1 VFSLGANHDSLA
13 CIGGH
18 DAAEATH
25 DDGISRSVPGQ
36 ARSDHQL
43 EARTGG
49 ARRQDRLGVDR
60 RRDRAALR
68 RSGPARDSA
77 RFVIELLLLKH
88 IYGLSDEG
96 VCERWVHDPYFQYF
110 TGEEFFQHE
119 FPHERS
125 DLSHWR
131 KRLGDRLELL
141 LAESLRVA
149 HASGALRTKDLARV
163 TIDTTVQPKNVTF
176 PTDAKLLHAAIK
188 GLNRMARKHAVQLRQ
203 SYLRVAKHA
212 AMMAG
217 RYAHAKQFNR
227 HRRQLRILRTRLGR
241 IIRDI
246 HRKIAGQPTL
256 EGAFEWP
263 LARASQIRSQQQRQR
278 GWKLYSF
285 HAPEVECIG
294 KGKAS
299 APYEFG
305 VKVSVATTNARAPGG
320 QFVLHAKALPGNPY
334 DGHTLRSAIEDT
346 ERLTGRE
353 IERAYV
359 DKGYRGHD
367 APNPHRVFISGQKRG
382 VFGTIKRE
390 LRRRSAIEPVIG
402 HMKAEGHLGRCYL
415 KGSAGDAANAILT
428 AVGHN
433 LRLVLAW
440 LRILLRLILIA
451 LRSAITAQPKL
462 NMAS

>member
-1 VFSLGANHDSLA
+1 MRPKQRKVTGEGDLFRARLDQIIDMKHELVQLAGALDWEWLDEEIAPLYRQN
-13 CIGGH
+13 GRPGV
-18 DAAEATH
+18 AT
-25 DDGISRSVPGQ
+25 
-36 ARSDHQL
+36 
-43 EARTGG
+43 
-49 ARRQDRLGVDR
+49 
-60 RRDRAALR
+60 
-68 RSGPARDSA
+68 
-77 RFVIELLLLKH
+77 RFVIGLLLLKH
-88 IYGLSDEG
+88 IYALSDEG
-96 VCERWVHDPYFQYF
+96 VCERWVYDPYFQYF
-110 TGEEFFQHE
+110 TGEEFFQHA

-131 KRLGDRLELL
+131 KRLGGKLELL

-149 HASGALRTKDLARV
+149 HAGGALRSKDLKRV
-163 TIDTTVQPKNVTF
+163 TVDTTVQPKAITF

-188 GLNRMARKHAVQLRQ
+188 GLNRLARTHRLPLRQ
-203 SYLRVAKHA
+203 SYLRVAKQA

-246 HRKIAGQPTL
+246 CRKIAGRPEL
-256 EGAFEWP
+256 EAAFEWP
-263 LARASQIRSQQQRQR
+263 LTKANQIRSQQQRQR

-305 VKVSVATTNARAPGG
+305 VKTSIVTTNARTPGG
-320 QFVLHAKALPGNPY
+320 QFVLHARALPGNPY
-334 DGHTLRSAIEDT
+334 DGHTLAAIIEATEKLTGCAIE
-346 ERLTGRE
+346 RV
-353 IERAYV
+353 YV

-367 APNPHRVFISGQKRG
+367 TENPHRVFISGQKRG
-382 VFGTIKRE
+382 VFGVIKRE
-390 LRRRSAIEPVIG
+390 LRRRSAIEAVIG
-402 HMKAEGHLGRCYL
+402 HMKTDGHLGRCYL
-415 KGSAGDAANAILT
+415 KGYAGDAANAVLS

-440 LRILLRLILIA
+440 LRALLRLILIA
-451 LRSAITAQPKL
+451 LQQEFANPSALKS
-462 NMAS
+462 AS

>member
-1 VFSLGANHDSLA
+1 MRPKQQTATQSGDLFRAGLEQIINMKHELVQLA
-13 CIGGH
+13 GKIDWAWLDGEIAPLYSDKGRPGIETRFMIG
-18 DAAEATH
+18 
-25 DDGISRSVPGQ
+25 
-36 ARSDHQL
+36 
-43 EARTGG
+43 
-49 ARRQDRLGVDR
+49 
-60 RRDRAALR
+60 
-68 RSGPARDSA
+68 
-77 RFVIELLLLKH
+77 LLLLKH

-96 VCERWVHDPYFQYF
+96 VCERWVFDPYFQFF

-131 KRLGDRLELL
+131 KRLGDKLELL

-149 HASGALRTKDLARV
+149 YESGALRSKDLSRV
-163 TIDTTVQPKNVTF
+163 TVDTTVQPKAITF
-176 PTDAKLLHAAIK
+176 PTDAKLLHAAIR
-188 GLNRMARKHAVQLRQ
+188 GLNRLARKHGVRLRQ
-203 SYLRVAKHA
+203 SYLRIAKHA

-227 HRRQLRILRTRLGR
+227 HRKQLRLLRARLGR

-246 HRKIAGQPTL
+246 SRKIAGQPAL
-256 EGAFEWP
+256 EEVFAWP

-305 VKVSVATTNARAPGG
+305 VKVSVLTTNRRAPGG
-320 QFVLHAKALPGNPY
+320 QFVLGAKALPGNPY
-334 DGHTLRSAIEDT
+334 DGHTLKTAIEDT
-346 ERLTGRE
+346 ERLTGCT

-367 APNPHRVFISGQKRG
+367 AANPHRIFISGQKRG
-382 VFGTIKRE
+382 VFGVIKRE
-390 LRRRSAIEPVIG
+390 LRRRSAIEAVIG

-415 KGSAGDAANAILT
+415 KGAAGDAANAILT
-428 AVGHN
+428 AVGYN

-440 LRILLRLILIA
+440 LRILLCLILIA
-451 LRSAITAQPKL
+451 LCSAL
-462 NMAS
+462 LASPRLKSAC